1 MGDPT
6 DTAVGGRCD
15 DWPIDYYLL
24 GVRVRWNCYWCSR
37 NPLLEVLMHRP
48 THDKPATLFWAGSRG
63 ENGAAVITAHRAD
76 GTDLLDMRTDLLR
89 EELQIEP
96 DWGPD
101 SSLISRSRLA
111 VAIIADFCDDDNL
124 AIRYYKRFQSAFIHN
139 LSNDKWIISASNVL
153 RWIMRSAL

>member
-6 DTAVGGRCD
+6 DTAAGGRRD
-15 DWPIDYYLL
+15 DWTLGYYRL
-24 GVRVRWNCYWCSR
+24 GVRVRRGCSR
-37 NPLLEVLMHRP
+37 LCRYPFLEVLMHRP

-63 ENGAAVITAHRAD
+63 ENGVAIVTAHRAD
-76 GTDLLDMRTDLLR
+76 STVLLDMRTDLLR

-124 AIRYYKRFQSAFIHN
+124 ALRYYKRFQSAFIHN
-139 LSNDKWIISASNVL
+139 LSNDKWIIHASVVL
-153 RWIMRSAL
+153 HWIMRGAL